1 MLFALSFIAGA
12 IVNFIYGLE
21 NVSLMGDVCSGD
33 NDYDSDP
40 EVTDDTCQHLEVV
53 IGTEFALA
61 VSWSSGVVELWCFV
75 IKFLSFSVAS

>member
-12 IVNFIYGLE
+12 IVNFIYAFE
-21 NVSLMGDVCSGD
+21 NVSLIGDICSGD
-33 NDYDSDP
+33 NDYDSDS

-61 VSWSSGVVELWCFV
+61 VS
-75 IKFLSFSVAS
+75 

>member
-12 IVNFIYGLE
+12 IVNFIYGSE
-21 NVSLMGDVCSGD
+21 NVSLMGDICSGD
-33 NDYDSDP
+33 NDYDSNP

-61 VSWSSGVVELWCFV
+61 VS
-75 IKFLSFSVAS
+75 